1 MITFN
6 KPGDSGILFTALSN
20 YAAAL
25 ENCIRISKNAGPSFQ
40 KLAADYGQTKKRVNE
55 MLEAL

>member
-1 MITFN
+1 MITFD

-25 ENCIRISKNAGPSFQ
+25 ENCVRISKGAGPSFQ
-40 KLAADYGQTKKRVNE
+40 KLAAEYEQTKKRVTE
-55 MLEAL
+55 MLEEI